1 MKWLIE
7 NWYLVVAG
15 VVCCVGVVYGCRVFM
30 NKPTNEQ
37 VANIK
42 EWLRWAVMEAERE
55 LQGGTVQAK
64 VRKVYD
70 MAIAKF
76 PWLSF
81 IAFDK
86 FSIWVDDALVWMKEQ
101 LKVNEN
107 IKAYVEGK

>member
-42 EWLRWAVMEAERE
+42 EWLRWACY
-55 LQGGTVQAK
+55 G
-64 VRKVYD
+64 
-70 MAIAKF
+70 
-76 PWLSF
+76 S
-81 IAFDK
+81 
-86 FSIWVDDALVWMKEQ
+86 
-101 LKVNEN
+101 
-107 IKAYVEGK
+107 